1 MELDPWRTL
10 MKKKD
15 PSEKAKPVFSKR
27 CGKVSV
33 AVWENETREGAKF
46 FRTSFRCQ
54 YRESESGEWRDAAY
68 SAFDL
73 LDLTRCIADAQAFI
87 RMQEQPPT
95 SAEAA

>member
-1 MELDPWRTL
+1 MR
-10 MKKKD
+10 KKD

-27 CGKVSV
+27 YGKVSV
-33 AVWENETREGAKF
+33 AVWRNETTREGDSKF

-54 YRESESGEWRDAAY
+54 YREPESGEWRDVAY